1 MSIELNRFVDPDPNS
16 IGDNVS
22 EFLDYL
28 GGPSEIFLSGED
40 GSKTRAFVTLLHGNE
55 PSGTIALFKWLKS
68 GKKPSVNVVCIVASV
83 AAASLEPRYSNRVF
97 DNQRDL
103 NRCFREPF
111 YDDPG
116 FLADE
121 ILKTLKRYEPECL
134 IDMHNTS
141 GSGPSFAVAIYEDP
155 QHDAL
160 TELFTKRL
168 IVTHL
173 RLGALMEV
181 TEYLCPTV
189 TIECGGRLDER
200 AHQIAFEGL
209 ERYFTQ
215 ESVLVNDGYKADLE
229 VLTNPVR
236 LELKADCRLKYGE
249 SITEDSDLCLLPSI
263 ERLNSGITAKDT
275 QLGWVAT
282 EDLTAIFSSQNS
294 QEECVVNELVYIQNG
309 ALFAKR
315 DLKLFMITSNPDIAK
330 MDCLFYAVKD
340 CGSEVIKGIEKTA

>member
-1 MSIELNRFVDPDPNS
+1 MSIELNRFCDPDPHA
-16 IGDNVS
+16 IGNDVY

-28 GGPSEIFLSGED
+28 AGPSEILLTGED
-40 GSKTRAFVTLLHGNE
+40 SSRTRAFVTLLHGNE
-55 PSGTIALFKWLKS
+55 PSGTMALFKWLKS
-68 GKKPSVNVVCIVASV
+68 GKQPAVNIVVIVASV
-83 AAASLEPRYSNRVF
+83 AAASLEPKYSNRVF
-97 DNQRDL
+97 GSQRDL
-103 NRCFREPF
+103 NRCFKEPF
-111 YDDPG
+111 YDETG

-121 ILKTLKRYEPECL
+121 ILKTLKRYDPECL

-160 TELFTKRL
+160 TALFTKRL

-181 TEYLCPTV
+181 TEFLCPTV
-189 TIECGGRLDER
+189 TIECGGRLDET
-200 AHQIAFEGL
+200 AHQIAYEGL
-209 ERYFTQ
+209 NRYFLQ
-215 ESVLVNDGYKADLE
+215 QDVLVDDKYKADLE

-236 LELKADCRLKYGE
+236 LELSEDCRLSYGDAL
-249 SITEDSDLCLLPSI
+249 SEDTDLCLLPSI
-263 ERLNSGITAKDT
+263 EHLNSGITAKDT

-282 EDLTAIFSSQNS
+282 DDLNSIFSSKNS
-294 QEECVVNELVYIQNG
+294 REECVVNELVYIKDG
-309 ALFAKR
+309 ALYAKR

-340 CGSEVIKGIEKTA
+340 CGSEVIAQ

>member
-1 MSIELNRFVDPDPNS
+1 MSIELNQFCDPDPNS
-16 IGDNVS
+16 IGDDVY

-28 GGPSEIFLSGED
+28 GGPSEIFLSGKDE
-40 GSKTRAFVTLLHGNE
+40 SRTRAFVTLLHGNE

-68 GKKPSVNVVCIVASV
+68 GQKPAVNIVVLVASV
-83 AAASLEPRYSNRVF
+83 AAAGLEPKYSHRVF
-97 DNQRDL
+97 DSQRDL
-103 NRCFREPF
+103 NRCFKEPF
-111 YDDPG
+111 YDEPG
-116 FLADE
+116 KLADS
-121 ILKTLKRYEPECL
+121 ILKTLKRHEPECL

-160 TELFTKRL
+160 TALFTKRL

-181 TEYLCPTV
+181 TEFLCPTV
-189 TIECGGRLDER
+189 TIECGGRIDET
-200 AHQIAFEGL
+200 AHNIAYEGL
-209 ERYFTQ
+209 SRYFL
-215 ESVLVNDGYKADLE
+215 EKDVLVDENYKADLE

-236 LELKADCRLKYGE
+236 LELSKACRLNYGE
-249 SITEDSDLCLLPSI
+249 VIDENTDLCLLPSI
-263 ERLNSGITAKDT
+263 EHLNSGITAKDT

-282 EDLTAIFSSQNS
+282 EDLNTIFSSKNS
-294 QEECVVNELVYIQNG
+294 REECVVNELVYIKEG
-309 ALFAKR
+309 ALYAKR

-340 CGSEVIKGIEKTA
+340 CGSEIIAQ